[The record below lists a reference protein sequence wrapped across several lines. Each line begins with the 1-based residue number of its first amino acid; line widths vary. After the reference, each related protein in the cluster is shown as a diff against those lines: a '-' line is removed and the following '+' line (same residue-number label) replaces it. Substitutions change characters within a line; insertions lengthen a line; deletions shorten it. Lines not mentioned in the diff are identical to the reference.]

1 MLLKTYDKIID
12 LFHDNHGYMSFEQLK
27 EKGVTIAQ
35 IQELVD
41 REILDKFARGWYWC
55 NKCGYE
61 RPKDRKYIEIGK
73 VNEKAVI
80 CMDSAGYLQK
90 LLKEEPKVIS
100 VATERTDR
108 KKMEFAFPVIRYYF
122 QNTGAEDEIETVNTE
137 FGSYRVYSV
146 DRTVCDCI
154 RMKSRLDERELEE
167 IEKAYKERNPDIDRL
182 FVFAKGLRALKCVKE
197 RKL

>member
-1 MLLKTYDKIID
+1 MLLTTYDKIID
-12 LFHDNHGYMSFEQLK
+12 LFHDNHGYMSFDQLK

-35 IQELVD
+35 IQELAD

-61 RPKDRKYIEIGK
+61 RPVDRKYIEIGK

-90 LLKEEPKVIS
+90 LLKKEPETIS

-108 KKMEFAFPVIRYYF
+108 KKMEFAFPVNRYYF
-122 QNTGAEDEIETVNTE
+122 QNTGIEDEIERVSTE

-154 RMKSRLDERELEE
+154 RMKNRLGEGVLEE
-167 IEKAYKERNPDIDRL
+167 IEESYKKRDPDINQLLAYGR
-182 FVFAKGLRALKCVKE
+182 GLRALKCIKE
-197 RKL
+197 RNL